1 MNDLSDYWMEKS
13 FFNAKFMLKYHSNLI
28 MNVYLLLLSLSFGT
42 KFLVI
47 PFFSRKYKNNRENKI
62 KPIIYSEVVISR

>member
-13 FFNAKFMLKYHSNLI
+13 FFNAKFMLQYHSNLI
-28 MNVYLLLLSLSFGT
+28 MNVYLLLLPFGT
-42 KFLVI
+42 KFFVI
-47 PFFSRKYKNNRENKI
+47 TFFSRKYKNNRENKI